1 MSDFCRQHGFYAPC
15 PSCTGEEV
23 IEEIPIMDGDS
34 GIQLGV
40 FTFNQGVYE
49 DAMADIGD
57 YREAVGGQAV
67 AHTPALVVHAP
78 APVVR
83 RFSASSPQAESPPLR
98 SSGMPPARDHIP
110 LPVNPGL
117 YARVKTILHRHQ

>member
-1 MSDFCRQHGFYAPC
+1 MSDFCRHHGFYAPC

-23 IEEIPIMDGDS
+23 VEEIPIMDGDS
-34 GIQLGV
+34 GVQLGV
-40 FTFNQGVYE
+40 FQFNQGVYE

-57 YREAVGGQAV
+57 YRAAGAQ
-67 AHTPALVVHAP
+67 TVVHAP
-78 APVVR
+78 APRV
-83 RFSASSPQAESPPLR
+83 ESLPIR
-98 SSGMPPARDHIP
+98 YSERISGMPAATDHIP

>member
-23 IEEIPIMDGDS
+23 IWEIPIVDCAG
-34 GIQLGV
+34 GGGV
-40 FTFNQGVYE
+40 DVFRMSAGVYE
-49 DAMADIGD
+49 DAMAG
-57 YREAVGGQAV
+57 AQ
-67 AHTPALVVHAP
+67 TVVR
-78 APVVR
+78 APVSVE
-83 RFSASSPQAESPPLR
+83 STLPVESPRLR